1 MKYIA
6 YGSNMNQE
14 QMELRCPGAQL
25 IGTGLL
31 NGYQLEFNRHAT
43 IVESRNPFSA
53 VPVAVWEIT
62 LEHEQRLDQYEAFP
76 LYYCKLTCQVDML
89 ESEPIEGMVYQMNR
103 FEHNPPGETYYQGIR
118 DAYES
123 LGFRSEVEQ
132 ILQPA
137 LMRSYRLARR

>member
-1 MKYIA
+1 MYYIA

-43 IVESRNPFSA
+43 IVESSNPFSA

>member
-14 QMELRCPGAQL
+14 QMEQRCPGAQL
-25 IGTGLL
+25 IGIGSLL
-31 NGYQLEFNRHAT
+31 GFQLEFNRHAT
-43 IVESRNPFSA
+43 IVENSNPFSA

-62 LEHEQRLDQYEAFP
+62 LEHERRLDQYEAFP
-76 LYYCKLTCQVDML
+76 LYYRKRICQVNML
-89 ESEPIEGMVYQMNR
+89 EGGPIEGMVYQMNR
-103 FEHNPPGETYYQGIR
+103 FEHNPPGEAYYQGIR